1 MALKTEMNKVDVIVD
16 GRSVAG
22 MYQVVHHRY
31 ETISTTTAVVPR
43 SADDPHHH
51 QVQQNVD
58 PNVPS
63 GGKTS
68 GPNGGRYTPLSAL
81 ASLQPGGAPPA
92 GPPGPPA
99 GPPSFQHF
107 APHQGFYQPAGPLI
121 RSASPGGSPSAAQ

>member
-1 MALKTEMNKVDVIVD
+1 MFLICFL
-16 GRSVAG
+16 
-22 MYQVVHHRY
+22 
-31 ETISTTTAVVPR
+31 
-43 SADDPHHH
+43 

-58 PNVPS
+58 PSVPS

-99 GPPSFQHF
+99 GPPRFPGAAGVGTGAPGTQSSTTTFQHF
-107 APHQGFYQPAGPLI
+107 APHQG
-121 RSASPGGSPSAAQ
+121 RNPGFIYLCT